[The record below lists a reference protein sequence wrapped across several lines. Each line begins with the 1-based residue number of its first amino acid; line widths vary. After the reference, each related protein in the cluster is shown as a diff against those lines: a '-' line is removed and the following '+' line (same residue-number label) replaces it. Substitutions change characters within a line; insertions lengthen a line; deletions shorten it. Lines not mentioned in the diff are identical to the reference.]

1 MVVVE
6 LKEFVMAEIDKNRA
20 EEQTQSEYYRK
31 AVLELHQSPE
41 RLNELITVS
50 KPTGWVA
57 LCIVVLL
64 LSGCVIWSVL
74 GRLPTNV
81 AGPGILLSEGG
92 RIYEVTAISDGALSN
107 MAVRVGDRVEPDQ
120 LLAEITQA
128 DAEREIRGARAQLA
142 DRIADLARAIS
153 YRDEEAK
160 LRGESIT
167 RQQQA
172 LDLRVRLG
180 RQREET
186 LRQRIQTTETLFR
199 DRIVTQSEV
208 LTLQQELAVV
218 LQDASNANSEYA
230 RLEAEELQINNTAAR
245 RIREAEAA
253 FDEAGRRVNTLEEAL
268 EYSSRILAP
277 VAGEVKEM
285 RALQGARMRSGQ
297 TVLTLESRGV
307 GIEAVIFLS
316 PSNGSRVKVGMPV
329 RIAPSNAPREEYG
342 TVTGHVVSISNF
354 PLSFEA
360 IQASVRNE
368 GLARSFMERGPPYEA
383 IVRLE
388 RDAATASGYRWTSGK
403 GVSVVLA
410 SGTTLTAD
418 VTIEF
423 RRPIEIVIPALRD
436 LLKL

>member
-50 KPTGWVA
+50 RPTGWIA

-253 FDEAGRRVNTLEEAL
+253 LDEAGRRVNTLEEAL
-268 EYSSRILAP
+268 EYTSRILAP

>member
-1 MVVVE
+1 
-6 LKEFVMAEIDKNRA
+6 MAEIDKNRA

-50 KPTGWVA
+50 RPTGWIA

-268 EYSSRILAP
+268 EYTSRILAP

>member
-1 MVVVE
+1 
-6 LKEFVMAEIDKNRA
+6 MAEIDKNRA

-50 KPTGWVA
+50 KPTGWIA

-253 FDEAGRRVNTLEEAL
+253 LDEAGRRVNTLEEAL
-268 EYSSRILAP
+268 EYTSRILAP

-388 RDAATASGYRWTSGK
+388 RDTATASGYRWTSGK

>member
-50 KPTGWVA
+50 KPTGWIA

-253 FDEAGRRVNTLEEAL
+253 LDEAGRRVNTLEEAL
-268 EYSSRILAP
+268 EYTSRILAP

>member
-1 MVVVE
+1 
-6 LKEFVMAEIDKNRA
+6 MAEINKNRA

-50 KPTGWVA
+50 KPTGWIA

-92 RIYEVTAISDGALSN
+92 RIYEVTAISDGALNN